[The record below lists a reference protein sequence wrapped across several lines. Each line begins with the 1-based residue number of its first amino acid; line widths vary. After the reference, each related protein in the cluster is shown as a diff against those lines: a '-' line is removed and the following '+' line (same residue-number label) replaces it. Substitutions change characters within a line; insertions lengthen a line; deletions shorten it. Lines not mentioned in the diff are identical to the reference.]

1 MPSYSESVVPSA
13 RGAIDASNAGGTT
26 QKTLEC
32 VVSRAIVAAC
42 DASAYTCTASV
53 SGATSIDLQYILEL
67 LHVHGYTTSIASTT
81 LTITWGN

>member
-1 MPSYSESVVPSA
+1 MYSESVIPNA
-13 RGAIDASNAGGTT
+13 RAAVDGSNAGGTT

-53 SGATSIDLQYILEL
+53 SGATSVDLQYILEV
-67 LHVHGYTTSIASTT
+67 LHTKGYTTSIASTT
-81 LTITWGN
+81 LTINWN